1 MSTSYQTVTL
11 KRGKQE
17 SLERF
22 HPWVF
27 SGALANVPAS
37 VEEGDVVK
45 VVTAEGRVVG
55 VGHYQIGSIAV
66 RILDFADTEIDAAF
80 FRSRLTRAYALRQTL
95 GLRRPDN
102 DTFRLVHGE
111 GDFLPGLVI
120 DIYGDTAVMQAHSPG
135 MHFARDIIARELT
148 EIDGLGVKNVFYKS
162 ETTLPYKADLDPV
175 DDYIIGGA
183 NVSCVST
190 ENSLRFNID
199 WLRGQKTG
207 FFVDQRDNRALL
219 QKYAR

>member
-102 DTFRLVHGE
+102 DTFRLVHG
-111 GDFLPGLVI
+111 
-120 DIYGDTAVMQAHSPG
+120 
-135 MHFARDIIARELT
+135 
-148 EIDGLGVKNVFYKS
+148 
-162 ETTLPYKADLDPV
+162 
-175 DDYIIGGA
+175 
-183 NVSCVST
+183 
-190 ENSLRFNID
+190 
-199 WLRGQKTG
+199 
-207 FFVDQRDNRALL
+207 
-219 QKYAR
+219 

>member
-80 FRSRLTRAYALRQTL
+80 FFQILRQFHTMKIQ
-95 GLRRPDN
+95 
-102 DTFRLVHGE
+102 FFSI
-111 GDFLPGLVI
+111 DFYHLLTSFFTI
-120 DIYGDTAVMQAHSPG
+120 QECHRHS
-135 MHFARDIIARELT
+135 
-148 EIDGLGVKNVFYKS
+148 
-162 ETTLPYKADLDPV
+162 
-175 DDYIIGGA
+175 
-183 NVSCVST
+183 
-190 ENSLRFNID
+190 
-199 WLRGQKTG
+199 
-207 FFVDQRDNRALL
+207 
-219 QKYAR
+219 